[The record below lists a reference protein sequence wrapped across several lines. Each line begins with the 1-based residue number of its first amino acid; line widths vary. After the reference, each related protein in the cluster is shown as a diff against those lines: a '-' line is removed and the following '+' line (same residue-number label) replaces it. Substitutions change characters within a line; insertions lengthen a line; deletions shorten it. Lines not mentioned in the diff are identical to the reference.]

1 MFTISLISQRREV
14 TPAAIA
20 GVIRGTLF
28 KEAHYRAAL
37 ADTSEA
43 LPDVPTV
50 GEFVP
55 GSRLSSVGQR
65 PRAFRHV
72 DAPHQVGLLRLAH

>member
-37 ADTSEA
+37 EDIAGA
-43 LPDVPTV
+43 LVEGGV
-50 GEFVP
+50 QLS
-55 GSRLSSVGQR
+55 GSSGLVAARTIVR
-65 PRAFRHV
+65 P
-72 DAPHQVGLLRLAH
+72 